1 MAIRKKSETSG
12 MLADI
17 IVKGMQEKKGIEIV
31 KLNLSGIPNSITD
44 YFVICHGSSRSQ
56 VDAIADSVQFEVK
69 KAIGALP
76 VHREGFE
83 NCEWVL
89 LDYFDVVVHVFQ
101 TETRSF
107 YQLEKLWAD
116 APREEIK
123 ELKQEI
129 KNAVETTSK
138 PVAKKVVKKV
148 ENKVVK
154 TVVKTKKN

>member
-1 MAIRKKSETSG
+1 MAKRTKSETSG

-17 IVKGMQEKKGIEIV
+17 IVNAMQEKLGMDIV

-56 VDAIADSVQFEVK
+56 VDAIADSVQAEVK
-69 KAIGALP
+69 KAVGLFAT
-76 VHREGFE
+76 HKEGFE

-89 LDYFDVVVHVFQ
+89 IDYFDVVVHIFQ

-116 APREEIK
+116 APREDIPA
-123 ELKQEI
+123 L
-129 KNAVETTSK
+129 
-138 PVAKKVVKKV
+138 
-148 ENKVVK
+148 
-154 TVVKTKKN
+154 TKK

>member
-17 IVKGMQEKKGIEIV
+17 IVKGMQEKLGIDIV

-69 KAIGALP
+69 KAVGAFP
-76 VHREGFE
+76 KHREGFE

-89 LDYFDVVVHVFQ
+89 LDYFDVVVHIFQ

-116 APREEIK
+116 APREEI
-123 ELKQEI
+123 QEV
-129 KNAVETTSK
+129 KPEVKKAAETTVK
-138 PVAKKVVKKV
+138 PAAKRAIKKVVKKV
-148 ENKVVK
+148 VKPAANKE
-154 TVVKTKKN
+154 